1 MIKFSTPFKREL
13 SKIHNDIRKAVWIED
28 FNRAVNED
36 LWEALIKIFNTSDA
50 NPGMS
55 PLNVQNIAADT
66 WITKYIKTV
75 LANANSICEEFIWV
89 TTWEHQWLYS
99 FGWLATVVNAY
110 YPQISTQEEHFTKW
124 KIVRVKAIDTLKKIS
139 MYPTYGWQTFKQ
151 CIWKHYQVIWYTPPA
166 GVDILEPFEIS
177 YKWALPV
184 YVKDLGWSVYKLP
197 QTIFTPTTIKN
208 LKDYEQKKMLND
220 IEESLRDSHKY
231 EEERVTKEYQ
241 KLLADFMDVS
251 RLLHE
256 RMNID
261 FRKAA
266 EEIVANKLKLKKQ
279 LLTNPQVDSVE
290 YDFDKR
296 LLINTKPL
304 VCNNNPVWRYSIDI
318 NLKTWWLRI
327 LNLDIWTTWC
337 YQHPHVWSAWEPC
350 LGDRANPLR
359 KSFSE
364 HDYITLMLGVISYLE
379 EYNHSSVYI
388 TMSDFQSRNS
398 AKFKYQKELMN
409 AKKTTVTPKPE
420 DVTEIINIQEM
431 LGTDEPVIIPF

>member
-13 SKIHNDIRKAVWIED
+13 AKIHNDIRKAVWIED

-50 NPGMS
+50 NSGMS

-66 WITKYIKTV
+66 WTTKYIKTV
-75 LANANSICEEFIWV
+75 LANANSICEEFIWI

-110 YPQISTQEEHFTKW
+110 YPQISTQEKHFTKW

-151 CIWKHYQVIWYTPPA
+151 SVWKHYQVVWYTKPA
-166 GVDILEPFEIS
+166 GVDIILEPFEIS

-184 YVKDLGWSVYKLP
+184 YVKDLGWSVYKFP

-208 LKDYEQKKMLND
+208 LKDYEQEKMLND

-266 EEIVANKLKLKKQ
+266 EEIVANKLKLKKL

-304 VCNNNPVWRYSIDI
+304 VCDNNPVWRYSIDI
-318 NLKTWWLRI
+318 NLKNLVIKNIESGYLSNMMLPTPTYMKHLR
-327 LNLDIWTTWC
+327 
-337 YQHPHVWSAWEPC
+337 
-350 LGDRANPLR
+350 
-359 KSFSE
+359 
-364 HDYITLMLGVISYLE
+364 
-379 EYNHSSVYI
+379 
-388 TMSDFQSRNS
+388 TMSWWPS
-398 AKFKYQKELMN
+398 
-409 AKKTTVTPKPE
+409 
-420 DVTEIINIQEM
+420 
-431 LGTDEPVIIPF
+431 